1 MTEKPRASLTPS
13 TWTLGG
19 ALGVRAALFSL
30 GVSACGGAN
39 GTGEPAG
46 GSVGTS
52 GVTSASCEVK
62 LDGGAPQLA
71 APQPFSP
78 PRSSIELTTRIA
90 EPELLK
96 LLERE
101 LPVVLAQEK
110 KKSVG
115 AAGKADFI
123 VRRGKPVLNATKDQ
137 LEVRVPIDVEID
149 VCKPFGGVCIRYG
162 HCEPAFEAVFR
173 VSTKVGEDYALPR
186 PVGEL
191 SATKRC
197 VIGID
202 VTPQILSEA
211 RREVNKVEAQIAQRM
226 PSVKKDAEQL
236 WARVQAPLK
245 LPDESCVRFEPERI
259 TYRAPAKDAG
269 FFEASLGI
277 EGAVVPAEC
286 AAASKDKSNLGP
298 LARGKTEGGA
308 ATAWLPTK
316 IEMERVQEELSKT
329 LSGAVDDE
337 NEIAAVEVRP
347 TDGKLALGV
356 TLRGAHCGTL
366 WLTGK
371 PVVTASGD
379 AVGLAEVALLKPESI
394 ANADFASAL
403 VRHVIARGR
412 VSLSLDAPRVKKL
425 SDEWLARAQ
434 GELPKGAKLSWD
446 SAAEAKSAAAEA
458 KSAAPE
464 RRGAAFVTPEGV
476 IVAVPFGARGRIEG
490 VSGLLGK

>member
-1 MTEKPRASLTPS
+1 MKSRLRASPTP
-13 TWTLGG
+13 TDWTLGG
-19 ALGVRAALFSL
+19 ALGVSVGLL
-30 GVSACGGAN
+30 LVSACSGASGTSTTGG
-39 GTGEPAG
+39 G
-46 GSVGTS
+46 VGTS
-52 GVTSASCEVK
+52 VTGASCEVK
-62 LDGGAPQLA
+62 LDGAAPVLA
-71 APQPFSP
+71 AAQPFSP

-101 LPVVLAQEK
+101 LPVELAREK

-115 AAGKADFI
+115 AAGKADFV

-149 VCKPFGGVCIRYG
+149 VCKPFAGLCVHYG

-173 VSTKVGEDYALPR
+173 VSTKVGEDYALPK
-186 PVGEL
+186 PQGEL

-202 VTPQILSEA
+202 VTPQILDQA
-211 RREVNKVEAQIAQRM
+211 QREVDKVEAQIARRM
-226 PSVKKDAEQL
+226 PSVKHDAEQL

-259 TYRAPAKDAG
+259 TYRAPAKDSG

-286 AAASKDKSNLGP
+286 GAAKETSKLGP
-298 LARGKTEGGA
+298 LARAAAEDGA
-308 ATAWLPTK
+308 ATAWLPTR
-316 IEMERVQEELSKT
+316 IDTARVRDELSKT
-329 LSGAVDDE
+329 LGGAVDDE
-337 NEIAAVEVRP
+337 NEITAVEVRP

-356 TLRGAHCGTL
+356 ALRGAHCGTL

-371 PVVTASGD
+371 PVVTGD
-379 AVGLAEVALLKPESI
+379 ALGLAEVSVLNPAALGD
-394 ANADFASAL
+394 ADFAAAL
-403 VRHVIARGR
+403 VKHVAARGR
-412 VSLSLDAPRVKKL
+412 VSLPLDAPRAKKL
-425 SDEWLARAQ
+425 SDEWLAHAQ

-446 SAAEAKSAAAEA
+446 VPGATGVGAERTGTAA
-458 KSAAPE
+458 
-464 RRGAAFVTPEGV
+464 VTAEGV
-476 IVAVPFGARGRIEG
+476 VVAVPFGARGRVEG
-490 VSGLLGK
+490 ASGLLGR